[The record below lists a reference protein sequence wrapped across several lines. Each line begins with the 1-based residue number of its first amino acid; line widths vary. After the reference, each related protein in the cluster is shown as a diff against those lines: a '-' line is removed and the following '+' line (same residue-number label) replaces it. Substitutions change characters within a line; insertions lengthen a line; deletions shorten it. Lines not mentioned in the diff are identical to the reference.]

1 MARLLSS
8 EEAAV
13 FNENLLANEQFSA
26 FMSDFAE
33 GLMKHQEKEP
43 ELTPETGFW
52 LTERFPGS

>member
-1 MARLLSS
+1 MARLLNS

-13 FNENLLANEQFSA
+13 FDENILANEQFSA
-26 FMSDFAE
+26 FMSAFAE
-33 GLMKHQEKEP
+33 GLMKHEDKEP